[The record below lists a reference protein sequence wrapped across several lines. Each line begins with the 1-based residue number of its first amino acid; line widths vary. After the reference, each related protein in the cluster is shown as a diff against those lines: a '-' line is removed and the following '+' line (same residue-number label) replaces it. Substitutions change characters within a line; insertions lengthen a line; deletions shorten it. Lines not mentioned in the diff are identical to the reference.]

1 VNPSGVMGQGSGVTR
16 HAPPLSSHESR
27 VTSHESTLIELKRL
41 GKTYHSGDV
50 PVEVLKGVSLEI
62 HEGEFIAL
70 MGQSGSGKTTLMN
83 ILGCLDRP
91 STGQYVFAGRDVSQL
106 DPDELALLRRDT
118 FGFVFQRYNLLAN
131 STALENVVIPAVY
144 AGVPQKDRVAR
155 AADLLAALGMSDRVE
170 HRPTQLSGGQQQR
183 VSIARALMN
192 GGRVILADEPT
203 GALDSKS
210 GAEVMG
216 LLHDLHRKGHTI
228 ILITHDANVAAEAD
242 RVIQIKDG
250 CIVSDDAVRG
260 QGSGGRGQ
268 ASRVTGHESRVTS
281 LSRGGTIGLLPDLVE
296 AARMALRSLRVNLFR
311 TFLTL
316 LGIIIGVGAV
326 VAMLAIGSG
335 SKREVLSRIEA
346 MGTDLLVIRPG
357 GRNIRTPG
365 DNASL
370 KAEDAVAVGEMPNVA
385 NAVPENGGSVTVRAG
400 QADYQ
405 TSATA
410 TSEAY
415 ALARNWPVRRGTFF
429 SKADVDSYAPVVVLG
444 TTVADNVFGDAD
456 PLGQYLL
463 VNNVPFQVVGVLA
476 AKGAT
481 SFGGDMDD
489 AIFVPLTTGQMRL
502 FGRRFV
508 RAITVQVA
516 DATRMDQTQQAIE
529 AMLTARHRKTDFQ
542 IRNMASI
549 LETASDTQ
557 NTLTLLLGSIAAISL
572 VVGGIGVM
580 NIMLVSV
587 TERVREIGIRMATG
601 ARRMNIMLQFNTEA
615 LVVCSIGGVLGV
627 AGGLA
632 TAWIANMLGQPVEYS
647 VTPVAA
653 AFGSAFLTGLLFGY
667 LPARKASRMD
677 PVVALSTE

>member
-1 VNPSGVMGQGSGVTR
+1 
-16 HAPPLSSHESR
+16 
-27 VTSHESTLIELKRL
+27 
-41 GKTYHSGDV
+41 
-50 PVEVLKGVSLEI
+50 
-62 HEGEFIAL
+62 
-70 MGQSGSGKTTLMN
+70 
-83 ILGCLDRP
+83 
-91 STGQYVFAGRDVSQL
+91 
-106 DPDELALLRRDT
+106 
-118 FGFVFQRYNLLAN
+118 
-131 STALENVVIPAVY
+131 
-144 AGVPQKDRVAR
+144 
-155 AADLLAALGMSDRVE
+155 
-170 HRPTQLSGGQQQR
+170 
-183 VSIARALMN
+183 
-192 GGRVILADEPT
+192 
-203 GALDSKS
+203 
-210 GAEVMG
+210 
-216 LLHDLHRKGHTI
+216 
-228 ILITHDANVAAEAD
+228 
-242 RVIQIKDG
+242 
-250 CIVSDDAVRG
+250 
-260 QGSGGRGQ
+260 
-268 ASRVTGHESRVTS
+268 
-281 LSRGGTIGLLPDLVE
+281 
-296 AARMALRSLRVNLFR
+296 MALRSLRVNLFR

-370 KAEDAVAVGEMPNVA
+370 VPDDALAVGEMPNVA
-385 NAVPENGGSVTVRAG
+385 HAVPEYGGNVTVRAG

-444 TTVADNVFGDAD
+444 STVADNVFGSVDAV
-456 PLGQYLL
+456 GQYLL
-463 VNNVPFQVVGVLA
+463 VNNVPFQVVGVLGS
-476 AKGAT
+476 KGAT

-502 FGRRFV
+502 FGKRFV

-516 DATRMDQTQQAIE
+516 DQARMDETQQAIE
-529 AMLTARHRKTDFQ
+529 AMLAARHRKTDFQ

-601 ARRMNIMLQFNTEA
+601 ARRINIMLQFNTEA

-632 TAWIANMLGQPVEYS
+632 TAWIAGLLGQPVEYS
-647 VTPVAA
+647 VTPVVA

-667 LPARKASRMD
+667 LPARKAARMD